1 MSTCGGPWITKFN
14 QITSIHINQKHM
26 IWEIVGEVVSKIITF
41 SFRKGKNNISEFK
54 LPNLVASLISLIIV
68 KSHHSFFLALQGP
81 LSTMSQTSGQ
91 PPFMAFKA

>member
-1 MSTCGGPWITKFN
+1 
-14 QITSIHINQKHM
+14 M

-81 LSTMSQTSGQ
+81 LSTMSQTSSQ
-91 PPFMAFKA
+91 PPFMALKDTETVVGSKSGEIYS

>member
-1 MSTCGGPWITKFN
+1 
-14 QITSIHINQKHM
+14 M

-54 LPNLVASLISLIIV
+54 LPNLVASLIIV

-91 PPFMAFKA
+91 PPFMAFMAFKA